1 MSYCHSKQIFAL
13 PLVGDDL
20 LSREQVCTGVQI
32 HRKYVFLHIEQVYKY
47 IALTNKYKFIN
58 S

>member
-1 MSYCHSKQIFAL
+1 MS
-13 PLVGDDL
+13 L
-20 LSREQVCTGVQI
+20 LSREQVCTGVQK